1 MPIGRRRGAPPP
13 LSSFPVFLVPPLTR
27 THTHTHTLFLSLQA
41 AAKAAAAALA
51 KHPGD
56 AQLTALRS
64 LALQRLGQEGEAV
77 QVSV

>member
-27 THTHTHTLFLSLQA
+27 TNTHTLSLSLSQA
-41 AAKAAAAALA
+41 AAKAAAAALT

>member
-27 THTHTHTLFLSLQA
+27 TNTHTPSLSLSQA